1 MTTPDWVPQFFK
13 QSFCSGKLYFLDN
26 KTEPRVTV
34 KGVISERVNIPTDA
48 RITYWA
54 ANPAQRGISP
64 ASGYPYAN
72 VEQAFDRSPNIGKV
86 PIKDGKFEID
96 IIYPSAYYS
105 GLGSV
110 LIPPTIHIKI
120 EDSDQYY
127 ASIRLG
133 EEVPFRT
140 LTYPSNSSRNARDS
154 PLFYYNPN
162 LPIRGQEA
170 ILRSSA
176 YPSHYHTPNNF
187 WGYRPPN

>member
-1 MTTPDWVPQFFK
+1 MNTPTWVKHYFN
-13 QSFCSGKLYFLDN
+13 QSFCSGELYFLDN
-26 KTEPRVTV
+26 VTEPKVTI
-34 KGVISERVNIPTDA
+34 KGKVSEGVNLNNNP

-72 VEQAFDRSPNIGKV
+72 AEQAFDRSPNIGKV
-86 PIKDGKFEID
+86 PIVNGEFEIS
-96 IIYPSAYYS
+96 IIYPSAYYA

-110 LIPPTIHIKI
+110 LVPPSIHIKV
-120 EDSDQYY
+120 EGSEEHY
-127 ASIRLG
+127 AAIRLG

-140 LTYPSNSSRNARDS
+140 LSYPSNASRNARDS

-187 WGYRPPN
+187 WGHRPPN

>member
-1 MTTPDWVPQFFK
+1 MNTPDWVSHYFK
-13 QSFCSGKLYFLDN
+13 QSFCSGEMYFLDN
-26 KTEPRVTV
+26 VTEPKVTIKASISDRVV
-34 KGVISERVNIPTDA
+34 LEPNA
-48 RITYWA
+48 NITYWA

-64 ASGYPYAN
+64 ASGYPYASA
-72 VEQAFDRSPNIGKV
+72 EQAFDRSPNIGKA
-86 PIKDGKFEID
+86 PIKDGKFEIT
-96 IIYPSAYYS
+96 ITYPSAYYA

-110 LIPPTIHIKI
+110 LIPPTLHIKV
-120 EDSDQYY
+120 EGSDEYY
-127 ASIRLG
+127 AAIRLG

-170 ILRSSA
+170 ILRASA
-176 YPSHYHTPNNF
+176 YPSNYHTPNNF